1 LQKEQSDMF
10 MSFMD
15 GETNKVDIRKLLRE
29 LEHLQERINERDVDR
44 VVDSVLND
52 VLDNDVSELEPRASG
67 LEGNHLRRFGEMVE
81 GGKNDNLPDSDSL
94 SLPNFPT
101 QDYTPICE
109 VVQPMLKVPH
119 SQDLFATILNQTA
132 RPPKQ
137 SVPDFSVFDMTEDL
151 PTTNINAEEEV
162 MTIEPS
168 TAGCG
173 VEASGKQVQAAD
185 SGNCTLQRI
194 AAMAEHDEEEEDEF
208 SASDWEGVTVE
219 DFNRLYR
226 LLCSQYKDFHKR
238 HRSSERTIQGLEGEI
253 KSLRSHIEELEG
265 EIEELKVLDDEEL
278 KKLAKTEEVQ
288 VLEANMHVLERQLD
302 FERGQWTE
310 LQGKYKELMDRF
322 FVLDH

>member
-1 LQKEQSDMF
+1 
-10 MSFMD
+10 
-15 GETNKVDIRKLLRE
+15 
-29 LEHLQERINERDVDR
+29 
-44 VVDSVLND
+44 
-52 VLDNDVSELEPRASG
+52 
-67 LEGNHLRRFGEMVE
+67 MV
-81 GGKNDNLPDSDSL
+81 GGGRYDNLSDSDLL

-109 VVQPMLKVPH
+109 VVQPEPALKVPH
-119 SQDLFATILNQTA
+119 SQDLLATILNQAA

-137 SVPDFSVFDMTEDL
+137 PVPDLSVFEVTEDL
-151 PTTNINAEEEV
+151 PTTNISAEEEV

-194 AAMAEHDEEEEDEF
+194 AAMVEHDEEEDDEL

-219 DFNRLYR
+219 DFDRLYR
-226 LLCSQYKDFHKR
+226 LLRSQYKDFHKR

-253 KSLRSHIEELEG
+253 KSLRSRIEQLED
-265 EIEELKVLDDEEL
+265 EIEELKVFDNEEL

-288 VLEANMHVLERQLD
+288 VLETNMHVLERQLD
-302 FERGQWTE
+302 FERGQWTK

-322 FVLDH
+322 FVLDHWEGVSLANVI